1 MWPYLQM
8 WFPLF
13 TVTLGIAI
21 CFGVVAGEGSSVSLA
36 GASLFILRRL
46 SWRFRRCC
54 PV

>member
-21 CFGVVAGEGSSVSLA
+21 CFGV
-36 GASLFILRRL
+36 ASFVMSQGKAR
-46 SWRFRRCC
+46 
-54 PV
+54 P